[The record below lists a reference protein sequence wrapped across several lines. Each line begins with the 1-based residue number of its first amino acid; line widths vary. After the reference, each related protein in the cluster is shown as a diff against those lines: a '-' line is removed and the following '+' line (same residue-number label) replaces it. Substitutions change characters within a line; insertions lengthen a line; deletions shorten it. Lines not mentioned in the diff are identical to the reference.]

1 MRNKSCRFPYSA
13 ATLFNENIN
22 NDDMA
27 TEGGGDN
34 HTTSPR
40 TRGSSFFFLPLALR
54 LETPPG
60 SSPSPIM
67 SYRHEWEISDQ
78 VTATIGGD
86 LHAARRPVRGVVG
99 CKLSARD
106 GDWAMELSNREA
118 VVLTPDIDLAKPL
131 VSLVNSSKF
140 SLSLPINV
148 RIGTEWGED
157 GTTSQHVCDVGV
169 KNKWVIGAFLASS
182 LIFKTPQSV
191 HVKRKEIGGVK
202 FNVSGAIPVGLGA
215 VVDANLSREGRRLV
229 VSFTDVPTPVVRT
242 SEKFRK
248 RREA

>member
-1 MRNKSCRFPYSA
+1 
-13 ATLFNENIN
+13 
-22 NDDMA
+22 MA
-27 TEGGGDN
+27 TESGGETGG
-34 HTTSPR
+34 TTSTANAR
-40 TRGSSFFFLPLALR
+40 FGFLPLALR
-54 LETPPG
+54 LDTPPG

-67 SYRHEWEISDQ
+67 SYRHDWEISDQ

-86 LHAARRPVRGVVG
+86 LHAARRPVRCVVG

-118 VVLTPDIDLAKPL
+118 VVLTPDIDLAKPF

-148 RIGTEWGED
+148 RIGTEWGD
-157 GTTSQHVCDVGV
+157 GTTSHVCDVGV